1 MHGSYLSLC
10 PPASRVGLKLSVC
23 LSAKDLLRIFATL
36 LLSKKLCAD
45 FMLHSVADNET
56 SSVTA
61 AWEAA

>member
-45 FMLHSVADNET
+45 FLLHADNET